1 MCVIF
6 VAVHIESWKQ
16 TPFAKFSYMD
26 FLDATLCDFVDCIK
40 HLR

>member
-6 VAVHIESWKQ
+6 VAIHIESWKQ
-16 TPFAKFSYMD
+16 TPFAKVSFMD
-26 FLDATLCDFVDCIK
+26 FLDATLYDFVDWIK

>member
-6 VAVHIESWKQ
+6 VAVHKESWQQ
-16 TPFAKFSYMD
+16 TPFAKFLFMD
-26 FLDATLCDFVDCIK
+26 FLDATLCDFVDWIK